1 MDLNPYVFSI
11 DMPRSN
17 LCFKLCFLFKK
28 RHTISDSWITR
39 LQINLIARYKHTYVE
54 IYSGFFLRLAIGFYM
69 LIFQPPVNFCSD
81 ENIQTIFGTKLED
94 FLNYRI
100 DYNSISQ
107 TVEKVVKK
115 IFFSAPKASKSG
127 DRQVLVEPT
136 MALLWR
142 PLDVLLFRRPKIVIC
157 ISRMRNRTLTTERK
171 IVVKAALRPRQD
183 NLEVVKGFRS
193 QGVHILCAT
202 RKFVIIK

>member
-1 MDLNPYVFSI
+1 
-11 DMPRSN
+11 
-17 LCFKLCFLFKK
+17 
-28 RHTISDSWITR
+28 
-39 LQINLIARYKHTYVE
+39 
-54 IYSGFFLRLAIGFYM
+54 M

-115 IFFSAPKASKSG
+115 IFFSAPKVSKSG
-127 DRQVLVEPT
+127 YRQVQVEPT

-142 PLDVLLFRRPKIVIC
+142 PLDVLLFRRPPQNYK
-157 ISRMRNRTLTTERK
+157 SH
-171 IVVKAALRPRQD
+171 Q
-183 NLEVVKGFRS
+183 
-193 QGVHILCAT
+193 ILQ
-202 RKFVIIK
+202 

>member
-1 MDLNPYVFSI
+1 
-11 DMPRSN
+11 
-17 LCFKLCFLFKK
+17 
-28 RHTISDSWITR
+28 
-39 LQINLIARYKHTYVE
+39 
-54 IYSGFFLRLAIGFYM
+54 M

-81 ENIQTIFGTKLED
+81 ENIQTIFGTKLEH

-142 PLDVLLFRRPKIVIC
+142 PLDVLLFRRSKKYFFQNFFDSLGILNCNLSDSLKNLP
-157 ISRMRNRTLTTERK
+157 TLFQKWFEYFYWNK
-171 IVVKAALRPRQD
+171 
-183 NLEVVKGFRS
+183 S
-193 QGVHILCAT
+193 
-202 RKFVIIK
+202 

>member
-1 MDLNPYVFSI
+1 VEKEVPYSLRASGSNLGALAIIMNFSI
-11 DMPRSN
+11 LVYR
-17 LCFKLCFLFKK
+17 
-28 RHTISDSWITR
+28 
-39 LQINLIARYKHTYVE
+39 E
-54 IYSGFFLRLAIGFYM
+54 FFLRLAIGFYM

-115 IFFSAPKASKSG
+115 IFFSAPKASKIG

-142 PLDVLLFRRPKIVIC
+142 PLDVLLFRRPKIVYYI
-157 ISRMRNRTLTTERK
+157 
-171 IVVKAALRPRQD
+171 PRW
-183 NLEVVKGFRS
+183 RS
-193 QGVHILCAT
+193 S
-202 RKFVIIK
+202 

>member
-1 MDLNPYVFSI
+1 M
-11 DMPRSN
+11 
-17 LCFKLCFLFKK
+17 
-28 RHTISDSWITR
+28 H
-39 LQINLIARYKHTYVE
+39 
-54 IYSGFFLRLAIGFYM
+54 IYSDFFLRLAIGFYM

-94 FLNYRI
+94 FSNYRI

-142 PLDVLLFRRPKIVIC
+142 PLDVLLFRRPKNIFFCSTLSEYFLLCERIL
-157 ISRMRNRTLTTERK
+157 MNLTTCQNET
-171 IVVKAALRPRQD
+171 
-183 NLEVVKGFRS
+183 S
-193 QGVHILCAT
+193 S
-202 RKFVIIK
+202 